1 LHSRNRY
8 GEYEVYDECDGVYC
22 KPRKGKIIINGIIL
36 IVITTAND
44 QNVGKN
50 DMSNARKY
58 FCKGIIWLLSTAVKR
73 ALHIHPIIN
82 HRYSKLTFR
91 SLANVLEVSMA
102 YAGLYPLIYPG
113 WALDDY
119 Y

>member
-1 LHSRNRY
+1 MM
-8 GEYEVYDECDGVYC
+8 
-22 KPRKGKIIINGIIL
+22 I
-36 IVITTAND
+36 
-44 QNVGKN
+44 
-50 DMSNARKY
+50 ARKY
-58 FCKGIIWLLSTAVKR
+58 FCKGIISLLSTAVKR

-82 HRYSKLTFR
+82 HHRSKLTFR

-102 YAGLYPLIYPG
+102 YAGLYPPIYPG